1 MIMSEMVSVY
11 LDGFNLYF
19 GMRDKGW
26 RNLYW
31 LDVGVLAQ
39 ELLKPHQ
46 VLGATKYFTARIS
59 GPNSKQVRQAAYL
72 SALEEARHCEIIYG
86 RYQSSPMQCRKCGG
100 RWEQAQE
107 KMTDVNIA
115 VEMLSDAVENA
126 FDTALLVSGD
136 ADLVPAVRTI
146 RRLFPAKRIVSAF
159 PPGRVSQALR
169 KEVHAHFIIGR
180 HNLAKCQLPESIARA
195 RGTTLTRP
203 AAWR

>member
-1 MIMSEMVSVY
+1 MVERVSAY

-26 RNLYW
+26 KSLYW
-31 LDVGVLAQ
+31 LDVVILAQ

-59 GPNSKQVRQAAYL
+59 GPNSKQVRQATYL
-72 SALEEARHCEIIYG
+72 LALEEVGRCKIFYG
-86 RYQSSPMQCRKCGG
+86 RYQSSAMKCRNCGV
-100 RWEQAQE
+100 RWEQSQE

-146 RRLFPAKRIVSAF
+146 RRLFPEKRIVSAF

-169 KEVHAHFIIGR
+169 KEVHAHFVIGR
-180 HNLAKCQLPESIARA
+180 PNLAKSQLPESVARA
-195 RGTTLTRP
+195 SGTALTRP
-203 AAWR
+203 TKWR

>member
-1 MIMSEMVSVY
+1 MSEMVSVY

-26 RNLYW
+26 KNLYW

-39 ELLKPHQ
+39 GLLKPRQ

-59 GPNSKQVRQAAYL
+59 GPNSKQVRQATYL
-72 SALEEARHCEIIYG
+72 SALEEVGRCEIIYG
-86 RYQSSPMQCRKCGG
+86 RYQSSPMYCKKCGG
-100 RWEQAQE
+100 RWDQAQE

-115 VEMLSDAVENA
+115 IEMLSDAVENA

-195 RGTTLTRP
+195 SGTTLTRP
-203 AAWR
+203 ATWR